1 MKIISEIR
9 EASQHCLKKCRLN
22 CLQNFP
28 GNAGKYPRKFFLLP
42 PRRSIEITDDEQT
55 MRRGIQS
62 ESNSSA
68 THTMY
73 ICTTTTTTTHISIT
87 IWLLTDLAPLAT
99 SQPSLIH
106 TPLSA
111 RQYHRPPL
119 TTHVG
124 EIEKQKIEKREERR
138 NREDLLHSSHWYCQA
153 LS

>member
-73 ICTTTTTTTHISIT
+73 ICTTTTTHISIT
-87 IWLLTDLAPLAT
+87 IWLLTDLAPLYIPT
-99 SQPSLIH
+99 LSHTYSTVSQAISP
-106 TPLSA
+106 T
-111 RQYHRPPL
+111 
-119 TTHVG
+119 TTHHSRRRNR
-124 EIEKQKIEKREERR
+124 KIENREERR
-138 NREDLLHSSHWYCQA
+138 EEKQRRFATLISLVLLGIK
-153 LS
+153 LT